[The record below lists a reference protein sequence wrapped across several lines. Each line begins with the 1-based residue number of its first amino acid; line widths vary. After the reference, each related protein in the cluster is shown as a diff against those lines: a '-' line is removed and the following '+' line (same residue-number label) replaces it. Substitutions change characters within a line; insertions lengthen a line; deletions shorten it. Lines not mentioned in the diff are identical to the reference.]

1 VQWNRAPGGKVAGV
15 ARSVPILRTDGQPQA
30 LPKLGDWVSAGAVN
44 AGGVVAAVAG
54 PKDEWPDAVLR

>member
-1 VQWNRAPGGKVAGV
+1 V
-15 ARSVPILRTDGQPQA
+15 DGRPQA

-54 PKDEWPDAVLR
+54 PKDEWPDAVLRYTGQPGIGVG